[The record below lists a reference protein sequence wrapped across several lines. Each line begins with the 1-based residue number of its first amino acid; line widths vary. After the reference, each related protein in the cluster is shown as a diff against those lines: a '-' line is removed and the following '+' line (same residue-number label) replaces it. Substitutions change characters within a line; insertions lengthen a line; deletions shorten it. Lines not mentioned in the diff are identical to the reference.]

1 MFGDNHDSQVEMI
14 SGEEKSSI
22 EIKSSNLRRLLV
34 LNDSCELQVWRPGK
48 LSPDS
53 QMLELDSVGTV
64 AKVLLLVPGGLV

>member
-1 MFGDNHDSQVEMI
+1 M
-14 SGEEKSSI
+14 
-22 EIKSSNLRRLLV
+22 